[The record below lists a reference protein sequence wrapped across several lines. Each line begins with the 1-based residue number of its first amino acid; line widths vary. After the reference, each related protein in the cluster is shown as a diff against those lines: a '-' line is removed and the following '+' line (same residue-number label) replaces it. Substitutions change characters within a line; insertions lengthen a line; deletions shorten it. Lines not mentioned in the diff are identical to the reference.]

1 VKEGEAILTDHPLL
15 GPDCCNDR
23 SATIFPMDKDEK
35 GVIPALLE
43 SGNQIAVD
51 FQRLLGEYFHITP
64 L

>member
-1 VKEGEAILTDHPLL
+1 MKEGEAILTDQPLL
-15 GPDCCNDR
+15 GPECCNDMT
-23 SATIFPMDKDEK
+23 ATIFPVDKDEK
-35 GVIPALLE
+35 GAIPALLK